1 MEPEHRRQPRAKVK
15 WPVVL
20 LAANGHIFGQT
31 LDISLEGA
39 LIRSWEK
46 PELADSFRLILKPPE
61 RRPFLTVTVTQ
72 VWRTTFHGDCQTLVH
87 DVGVEFLHVPDD
99 DRSFLSDRILQH
111 LKVNRET

>member
-46 PELADSFRLILKPPE
+46 PELADPFRLILKPPE
-61 RRPFLTVTVTQ
+61 RRPFLTLTARQ
-72 VWRTTFHGDCQTLVH
+72 VWLTTLHWDGRTPVHG
-87 DVGVEFLHVPDD
+87 VGVEFLHIPEA
-99 DRSFLSDRILQH
+99 DRSFLSDTILQN
-111 LKVNRET
+111 LPVNWGT

>member
-1 MEPEHRRQPRAKVK
+1 MEPDHRRQPRARVR

-31 LDISLEGA
+31 VDISLGGA

-61 RRPFLTVTVTQ
+61 RRPFLTVTARQ
-72 VWRTTFHGDCQTLVH
+72 VWLTTFHEDSQTPLH
-87 DVGVEFLHVPDD
+87 GVGVQFTHVPDD
-99 DRSFLSDRILQH
+99 DRRFLCDIILQH
-111 LKVNRET
+111 LEVNRKT

>member
-1 MEPEHRRQPRAKVK
+1 MEPEHRRQPRAKVR

-31 LDISLEGA
+31 LEISLNGA

-61 RRPFLTVTVTQ
+61 RRPFLTVTARQ
-72 VWRTTFHGDCQTLVH
+72 VWLTTFHGDCQTLLH
-87 DVGVEFLHVPDD
+87 SVGVEFLHIPDD
-99 DRSFLSDRILQH
+99 DRRFLSGRILEN
-111 LKVNRET
+111 LKANSGK

>member
-1 MEPEHRRQPRAKVK
+1 MEPEHWQQPRAKVR

-31 LDISLEGA
+31 LDISLNGA

-61 RRPFLTVTVTQ
+61 RRPFLTVTARQ
-72 VWRTTFHGDCQTLVH
+72 VGLTTFHGDCQTLLH
-87 DVGVEFLHVPDD
+87 SVGVEFLHILDD
-99 DRSFLSDRILQH
+99 DRRFLSRRICEH
-111 LKVNRET
+111 LENNGKM